1 MNAITVTAT
10 IVILSFVLLPAV
22 GELLRIRAERSNPL
36 RKLRVPTRRH
46 QVLAHASGSF
56 VGFR

>member
-1 MNAITVTAT
+1 MTTITVTAT
-10 IVILSFVLLPAV
+10 IIILSVVLVPAV
-22 GELLRIRAERSNPL
+22 AELQRIRAEHTNPL